1 VILLLD
7 AHVVVWAL
15 MDPDAIAAATR
26 ETIADPANDVL
37 VSSASAWELAIKRAN
52 GKIQLP
58 ASLAEATDAVG
69 FIGLPVT
76 VEDAERA
83 ASLPPHHKDPF
94 DRMLIAQANRLDAVI
109 VSRDRAFG
117 SYEVKVLTA

>member
-7 AHVVVWAL
+7 AHVVLWAL

-26 ETIADPANDVL
+26 EAIADPANDVL
-37 VSSASAWELAIKRAN
+37 VSSASVWELAIKRAN

-76 VEDAERA
+76 VDDAERA

-117 SYEVKVLTA
+117 SYDVKVLTA